1 MSQDRSF
8 PAERTAVITG
18 AGSPRGIGRVLARR
32 LARAGW
38 SLALLDIDEAGVH
51 EFAKELHSV
60 GFDRV
65 AAIPTDVSSASSVQ
79 AAFATIDETL
89 PPVVGL
95 VNLAGISSPVTLLDL
110 SLDAWDRVMAV
121 NVTGSF
127 LMLQAAAKRMVA
139 TGVGRIVNTSSITAF
154 DGGGT
159 FSKGGYAAAK
169 AAVIGLTHGGARE
182 LGRFGITVNVV
193 APGPIDTDIMGG
205 ALTDERKAEMSAGIP
220 LGRVGTPDDVAALIA
235 FLLSE
240 EAAYVTGATYQIDGG
255 KHMH

>member
-1 MSQDRSF
+1 MSQPQAF
-8 PAERTAVITG
+8 PAERTAIVTG
-18 AGSPRGIGRVLARR
+18 VGALRGIGRVLARR
-32 LARAGW
+32 LAQTGW
-38 SLALLDIDEAGVH
+38 SLALVDIDEPGVQ
-51 EFAKELHSV
+51 EFAKELADR
-60 GFDRV
+60 GFDRAV
-65 AAIPTDVSSASSVQ
+65 AIPTDISSPSSVE
-79 AAFATIDETL
+79 AAFATIDEAL

-95 VNLAGISSPVTLLDL
+95 VNLAGIPSPVTLLDL
-110 SLDAWDRVMAV
+110 SLEDWERVMAV

-127 LMLQAAAKRMVA
+127 LMLQAAATRMVA

-182 LGRFGITVNVV
+182 LGPFGITVNVV

-205 ALTDERKAEMSAGIP
+205 RLTDERKADMSAGIP
-220 LGRVGTPDDVAALIA
+220 LGRVGTPEDVAALIA

-240 EAAYVTGATYQIDGG
+240 EAGYITGATYQIDGG
-255 KHMH
+255 KYMH